1 MKKTREENSL
11 GTVPLLKKSQSL
23 DILRWVTAEGL
34 VPVTVRILADTIDY
48 FPFLSQ
54 SGFWDPHGIY
64 VDNFVIGIVFA
75 IREDSNSA
83 AIKAILQPLTLPLP
97 VLKKQPMIEL
107 TKFPKPCTYLGQV
120 IFSNTDNCQVKSAAK
135 SKQFFYLA
143 RILD

>member
-1 MKKTREENSL
+1 MFLQIKYYIIKDCSVLDKHQVGSLLMKKNREENSL

-64 VDNFVIGIVFA
+64 VDNCVTV
-75 IREDSNSA
+75 
-83 AIKAILQPLTLPLP
+83 
-97 VLKKQPMIEL
+97 
-107 TKFPKPCTYLGQV
+107 
-120 IFSNTDNCQVKSAAK
+120 
-135 SKQFFYLA
+135 
-143 RILD
+143 